1 MRCKS
6 PATRGLVLVGV
17 VIIWACG
24 GAGRN
29 PVTPAAPDQPPTVAK
44 IELVGFAS
52 AGFGAQLPIRA
63 EVHDPD
69 GDAVTCSW
77 RSEGGRVLVDSRDT
91 CVGVYFAP
99 MAGSTDRVDVVPT
112 DSKGTAGSAGSLV
125 IPLNADSVAL
135 GGLPSPEPTPRPRP
149 SATPSP
155 EDPAPTATPTPAP
168 NPTPTPT
175 PKPSPNPTPTPT
187 PPPNHPPTVSL
198 SGGGSCHPN
207 PTCSKS
213 FSASASDPDGDPL
226 TYSWS
231 GAGCSGNGT
240 NGSVSI
246 SAIQTYTCTV
256 TVSDGRGGTATANAS
271 AVGTNDT
278 PTVTNI
284 SGYDPIVCGLSTC
297 ALHPDWVGASAGYS
311 KTDDDSGGG
320 SCSATASGSC
330 NSITCGADG
339 SLTFNTG
346 GGAPGNQCNICVTFT
361 DRWGARSAQYCKQ
374 YPVNI
379 NPN

>member
-6 PATRGLVLVGV
+6 PATRSLVLVGV

-29 PVTPAAPDQPPTVAK
+29 PVTPAAPNQPPAVAK
-44 IELVGFAS
+44 IELVGYMS

-63 EVHDPD
+63 EVRDPD
-69 GDAVTCSW
+69 GDAVTCAWASQ
-77 RSEGGRVLVDSRDT
+77 GGRVLVDSRDT

-99 MAGSTDRVDVVPT
+99 VSGPTDRIDVVPT
-112 DSKGTAGSAGSLV
+112 DSKGTAGSVGSLTV
-125 IPLNADSVAL
+125 PLNRESITI
-135 GGLPSPEPTPRPRP
+135 GGLPSPEPTPEPTPRPRP
-149 SATPSP
+149 SPTPNAEP
-155 EDPAPTATPTPAP
+155 TPGPAPTPNPAP
-168 NPTPTPT
+168 A
-175 PKPSPNPTPTPT
+175 PTPT

-207 PTCSKS
+207 PTCTKS
-213 FSASASDPDGDPL
+213 FSASGSDPDGDPL

-231 GAGCSGNGT
+231 GSGCSGNGA
-240 NGSVSI
+240 NGSVTI

-256 TVSDGRGGTATANAS
+256 TVSDGRGATGNANGS
-271 AVGTNDT
+271 AQGTNNT
-278 PTVTNI
+278 PAVTNI
-284 SGYDPIVCGLSTC
+284 SGYDPIVCGVSTC
-297 ALHPDWVGASAGYS
+297 AIHPDWVGVTAGYS

-320 SCSATASGSC
+320 SCAATASGSC

-339 SLTFNTG
+339 SLTFNSS
-346 GGAPGNQCNICVTFT
+346 GGAPGNQCKICVTYT
-361 DRWGARSAQYCKQ
+361 DRWGARSAEYCKQ